1 MYVTISGRVL
11 PGLPAAPLAVCRLL
25 VQLCLAVTHENHLCT
40 CVCLC
45 GTVHSLPSLLPHH
58 SLLRAP
64 CSSRLLQLSLLK
76 HSFHLSPWPHPPF
89 AACPLATCVSHTSLT
104 HPTLQSSLSC
114 LPYCGF
120 VTASCAPLRPA
131 VPGCSSEAAAKDGG
145 AAAGGAAGKLWDRS
159 VLRGGGRRPCVRGVL
174 CGTVSAEGVH
184 LGAHYPASDVIKA
197 CQRVALRRL
206 SAC

>member
-1 MYVTISGRVL
+1 MYITISGCVF

-25 VQLCLAVTHENHLCT
+25 VQLCLAVTHEDHLCT

-45 GTVHSLPSLLPHH
+45 GTEHSLLSLLPHH
-58 SLLRAP
+58 SLLPAP
-64 CSSRLLQLSLLK
+64 CSSRLLQLNLLK

-145 AAAGGAAGKLWDRS
+145 AAAGGAAGKLWYRW
-159 VLRGGGRRPCVRGVL
+159 VL
-174 CGTVSAEGVH
+174 CGGQLEREGVQ
-184 LGAHYPASDVIKA
+184 LGLRA
-197 CQRVALRRL
+197 CVLWAFVRG
-206 SAC
+206 SA